1 MARKKEKKKG
11 QLPSGNFRK
20 NRLDY
25 IDAAGKKHWKSFTGR
40 SMEEVDYMIMQ
51 WKLSRGQEPDHR
63 GDLTVSEAVL
73 RYIESKAHVLSP
85 STLKAYHSL
94 RENHIEGSSLGTVY
108 LNDLTIKDV
117 QIWISDLSRGHSPK
131 SVRNMA
137 ALVRSSVE
145 MFLPD
150 FKWKV
155 TLPQAVPSNL
165 YCPSDKDVK
174 RLLDEIRDKDPEMY
188 RAVLLAAFGPM
199 RRSEICALTSD
210 DIRGNMVTVSK
221 ALVYDEVG
229 ALTVK
234 TTKTVSSNR
243 VIEYPSF
250 VIKAISG
257 IDGRIITSAPDVL
270 SNRFKRTVK
279 RLGGPQ
285 FRFHDLRHYAASIMH
300 AIGVPD
306 QYIMER
312 GGWATDVVMKRVY
325 RNVIDIEQ
333 KKQTKIINKHFQ
345 ELSV

>member
-25 IDAAGKKHWKSFTGR
+25 IDAEGKKHWKSFTGR

-94 RENHIEGSSLGTVY
+94 RENHIEGTQLGAVY

-117 QIWISDLSRGHSPK
+117 QIWISDLSRDHSPK

-137 ALVRSSVE
+137 ALVRSSIE

-150 FKWKV
+150 FRWKV

-210 DIRGNMVTVSK
+210 DIHGNKVTVNK
-221 ALVYDEVG
+221 AMVYDEVG
-229 ALTVK
+229 ALTLK

-243 VIEYPSF
+243 VIEYPDF
-250 VIKAISG
+250 VIDAISG

-306 QYIMER
+306 QYIMSR

>member
-25 IDAAGKKHWKSFTGR
+25 IDAQGKKHWKSFTGR

-51 WKLSRGQEPDHR
+51 WKLSRGQDPDHR

-73 RYIESKAHVLSP
+73 RHIEAKAGVISP
-85 STLKAYHSL
+85 STLKSYYSTL
-94 RENHIEGSSLGTVY
+94 RNHVEGTQFGSVC
-108 LNDLTIKDV
+108 LNDLTTKDI
-117 QIWISDLSRGHSPK
+117 QIWVSDLSRTLSPK
-131 SVRNMA
+131 SVKNMETLIHA
-137 ALVRSSVE
+137 AVE

-155 TLPQAVPSNL
+155 TLPQAIPSNL
-165 YCPSDKDVK
+165 YCPSDDDVC
-174 RLLDEIRDKDPEMY
+174 RLLNDIRDKDPEMY

-210 DIRGNMVTVSK
+210 DIHGNMVTVSK

-229 ALTVK
+229 GLSLK

-250 VIKAISG
+250 VIEAISG

-279 RLGGPQ
+279 RLGGPR

-306 QYIMER
+306 QYIMQR

-333 KKQTKIINKHFQ
+333 RKQTKIINKHFQ

>member
-11 QLPSGNFRK
+11 QLPSGSFRK

-25 IDAAGKKHWKSFTGR
+25 IDATGKKHWKSFTGR

-73 RYIESKAHVLSP
+73 RHIEAKAGVISP
-85 STLKAYHSL
+85 STLKSYYSTL
-94 RENHIEGSSLGTVY
+94 RNHVEGTQFGSVY
-108 LNDLTIKDV
+108 LNDLTTKDI
-117 QIWISDLSRGHSPK
+117 QIWVSDLSRTLAPK
-131 SVRNMA
+131 SVKNMETLIHA
-137 ALVRSSVE
+137 AVE

-155 TLPQAVPSNL
+155 TLPQAVPARL
-165 YCPSDKDVK
+165 YCPSDKDIK
-174 RLLDEIRDKDPEMY
+174 HLLTYLKENDLELY
-188 RAVLLAAFGPM
+188 RTCLLAAFGPM
-199 RRSEICALTSD
+199 RRSEICALTTA
-210 DIRGNMVTVSK
+210 DIKGKLVTVNK
-221 ALVYDEVG
+221 AMVYDEVG
-229 ALTVK
+229 NLVIK

-243 VIEYPSF
+243 VIEYPDF
-250 VIKAISG
+250 AIDAISG

-279 RLGGPQ
+279 RLGGPR
-285 FRFHDLRHYAASIMH
+285 FRLHDLRHYAASIMH

-306 QYIMER
+306 QYIMQR

-325 RNVIDIEQ
+325 RNVIDMEEA
-333 KKQTKIINKHFQ
+333 KQTRRIINHFR